1 MIYVG
6 SFGACCKF
14 VAVSCCWLCIQF
26 DYGYLWIDIYI
37 LLFKLVYLICNSFH
51 PSNNFKLLHSL
62 IYIFRY
68 TMSNSTSNAGMDA
81 LRQAISS
88 GSNAAAAL
96 SAMVAASRGS
106 SSSAAAT
113 STSASAAGS
122 ASSSTANEQV
132 DQKPS
137 AQELAKEN
145 EGQDDGHEVD
155 DEISYTPYKPAK
167 LKVCFIL

>member
-1 MIYVG
+1 
-6 SFGACCKF
+6 
-14 VAVSCCWLCIQF
+14 
-26 DYGYLWIDIYI
+26 
-37 LLFKLVYLICNSFH
+37 
-51 PSNNFKLLHSL
+51 
-62 IYIFRY
+62 
-68 TMSNSTSNAGMDA
+68 MSNSTSNAGMDA

-132 DQKPS
+132 DRKPS

>member
-1 MIYVG
+1 
-6 SFGACCKF
+6 
-14 VAVSCCWLCIQF
+14 
-26 DYGYLWIDIYI
+26 
-37 LLFKLVYLICNSFH
+37 
-51 PSNNFKLLHSL
+51 
-62 IYIFRY
+62 
-68 TMSNSTSNAGMDA
+68 MSNSTSNAGMDA

-113 STSASAAGS
+113 STSASAGS

-155 DEISYTPYKPAK
+155 DEISYTPYKPTK
-167 LKVCFIL
+167 LKVCCILYKMLN

>member
-1 MIYVG
+1 
-6 SFGACCKF
+6 
-14 VAVSCCWLCIQF
+14 
-26 DYGYLWIDIYI
+26 
-37 LLFKLVYLICNSFH
+37 
-51 PSNNFKLLHSL
+51 
-62 IYIFRY
+62 
-68 TMSNSTSNAGMDA
+68 MSNSTSNAGMDA

-96 SAMVAASRGS
+96 SAMVAASRGP
-106 SSSAAAT
+106 AAAAST
-113 STSASAAGS
+113 STSAAPAAGS

-155 DEISYTPYKPAK
+155 DEISYTPYKPTK
-167 LKVCFIL
+167 LKVCCILYKMLD